1 MKSKFLIFVMA
12 CLAVL
17 SLSVH
22 SFAVNISEEEISPR
36 KKIYLEP
43 PKTILEK
50 ANYKFLL
57 GGSAGYDSNTHL
69 DSQRDGDAYMQTFF
83 RGAFS
88 SPLSEKT
95 KGLFDYE
102 FMNLMYSSEPTLDL
116 IRNGIRLGTDYK
128 ISDKWSFLTNYRFDS
143 IEYLGTGIDDY
154 LDNSIEFKVKNNLP
168 MNMFHSLGYDFL
180 WRTFA
185 KRYTRVTATTYSDK
199 ERNDLRSTVNYEIGK
214 YFTKDLF
221 KINFEYFNNNSNE
234 TYLKYYD
241 YDSYKVGSSFT
252 HIFTDKVTGMC
263 SFSRRLRKYR
273 SRTLINDA
281 GAYEWEKT
289 YEGSTALFYSLNKS
303 LSFGLNYTYRQNN
316 SNEPID
322 SYSGS
327 LISLSSYYRF

>member
-1 MKSKFLIFVMA
+1 MKSKLLITLIGFLT
-12 CLAVL
+12 VL
-17 SLSVH
+17 SLPVN

-36 KKIYLEP
+36 KKIQLEP
-43 PKTILEK
+43 PKTIIERGK
-50 ANYKFLL
+50 YKFLL
-57 GGSAGYDSNTHL
+57 AGLAGYDSNAHL

-83 RGAFS
+83 RGAFET
-88 SPLSEKT
+88 PISENT

-102 FMNLMYSSEPTLDL
+102 MMNLMYSSEPTLDL

-128 ISDKWSFLTNYRFDS
+128 ISEKWAFLTNYRFDS

-154 LDNSIEFKVKNNLP
+154 LDNSIEFKLKNNLP
-168 MNMFHSLGYDFL
+168 INMFHSLGYDFL

-185 KRYTRVTATTYSDK
+185 KRYTRVTSNTYSDK
-199 ERNDLRSTVNYEIGK
+199 ERSDLRNTVEYEIGK

-234 TYLKYYD
+234 TYFKYYD

-252 HIFTDKVTGMC
+252 HILTDKVTGLC

-289 YEGSTALFYSLNKS
+289 YEGTAALYYTLNKS
-303 LSFGLNYTYRQNN
+303 LSLGLNYTYRQNN